1 MISLLKYG
9 LAGYGAYMLYKQY
22 ISKEISCNKTENCSD
37 PSLTFNQKE
46 MCKQRNNPGYIHS
59 PLQ

>member
-22 ISKEISCNKTENCSD
+22 ISKEIACSG
-37 PSLTFNQKE
+37 T
-46 MCKQRNNPGYIHS
+46 KQP
-59 PLQ
+59 Q